1 MTETPS
7 AAAPHRVALITG
19 AFGGIG
25 SAIARRLAAQRFD
38 LGLLDKVPPA
48 QGLIDELA
56 ASGVRVHCLTGD
68 VGEAGEVQSS
78 VRELRAALGPVTTL
92 INNAGITANI
102 APLERMDDAAWQR
115 ELATNLTGP
124 LYLAQAVLPDMVAAG
139 WGRIVNVSS
148 IAARGGLALQT
159 GYAMTKTG
167 LLGLNRNLALEY
179 ARHGITS
186 NAVLP
191 GLIETE
197 AVRRMPAAV
206 RDDAVSMVPARR
218 LGQPEE
224 VAALVGFL
232 CSEEAAFVN
241 GAEIDVGGG
250 IHLSPV
256 VLGSQRL
263 IAERQRLA
271 RRHDAV

>member
-7 AAAPHRVALITG
+7 VAMSPRVALITG

-38 LGLLDKVPPA
+38 LGLLDKAPPPSD
-48 QGLIDELA
+48 LIDDLA
-56 ASGVRVHCLTGD
+56 AFEVRVHCLAGD
-68 VGEAGEVQSS
+68 VGDASEVQAS
-78 VRELRAALGPVTTL
+78 VRELRAAFGPVTAL

-102 APLERMDDAAWQR
+102 APLERMDEAAWQR

-148 IAARGGLALQT
+148 MAARGGLALQT

-232 CSEEAAFVN
+232 CSNEASFVN

-250 IHLSPV
+250 AHLSPV

-271 RRHDAV
+271 LRRDAV